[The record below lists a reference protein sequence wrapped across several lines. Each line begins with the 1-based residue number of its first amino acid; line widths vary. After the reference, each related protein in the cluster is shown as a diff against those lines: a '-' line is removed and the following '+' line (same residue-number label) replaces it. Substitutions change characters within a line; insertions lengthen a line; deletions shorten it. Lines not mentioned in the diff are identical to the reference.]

1 MSSSGDPFGFKP
13 RKRAQSTR
21 PTIVVAQP
29 GQEVRIVVPDE
40 SGFIPGVGDSRASPR
55 GSGDSRVSPRGS
67 GDSRVSPKGSGDS
80 RVSPKGSGDMIS
92 QDPFGFKTYRRGFS
106 PSPITIVAQSGQ
118 EIRIVVPDESGAIP
132 GVAGDS
138 RVSPRG
144 SGDSRQS
151 PKGSG

>member
-1 MSSSGDPFGFKP
+1 MSSSRDPFGFVP
-13 RKRAQSTR
+13 RKRAQGAS

-40 SGFIPGVGDSRASPR
+40 SGFIPGVGDSRVSPR

-80 RVSPKGSGDMIS
+80 RVSPKGSGDVIS

-132 GVAGDS
+132 GVGDS
-138 RVSPRG
+138 RVSPKG

>member
-1 MSSSGDPFGFKP
+1 
-13 RKRAQSTR
+13 
-21 PTIVVAQP
+21 
-29 GQEVRIVVPDE
+29 VVPDE
-40 SGFIPGVGDSRASPR
+40 SGFIPGVGDSRVSPR

-80 RVSPKGSGDMIS
+80 RVSPKGSGDVIS

-132 GVAGDS
+132 GVGDS
-138 RVSPRG
+138 RVSPKG

>member
-1 MSSSGDPFGFKP
+1 MSSSRDPFGFAP
-13 RKRAQSTR
+13 RKRAQGAS

-40 SGFIPGVGDSRASPR
+40 SGYIPGMGDSRVSPR

-80 RVSPKGSGDMIS
+80 RVSPKGSGDVIS

-106 PSPITIVAQSGQ
+106 PNPITIVAQSGQ

-132 GVAGDS
+132 GVGDS
-138 RVSPRG
+138 RVSPKG